1 MVRLCNDLESEEMTC
16 ESNDLEEKDTLKDS
30 RGGRKQVSTS
40 GSFKK
45 QTPGVLEAI

>member
-1 MVRLCNDLESEEMTC
+1 MLC

-30 RGGRKQVSTS
+30 RDGRKQVSTS

-45 QTPGVLEAI
+45 QTPGVLKAI